1 VLKSGEDQLNQ
12 GLAEGNKDD
21 LSAFIDLANLT
32 SQNLKQK
39 YGDQWN
45 LAETKKEDA
54 IKDEPEASETA
65 AETQSEGTPSEKV

>member
-65 AETQSEGTPSEKV
+65 AETQSEGAPSEKV